1 MRVKKVRT
9 KTMMDESILHDLEA
23 EMAHDRTPQLLA
35 AALEA
40 RWLATM
46 PSVSREMREQL
57 LLLAWDSVRE
67 AGPLGLAS
75 R

>member
-1 MRVKKVRT
+1 M
-9 KTMMDESILHDLEA
+9 MMDKGILDDLEA
-23 EMAHDRTPQLLA
+23 ELAYERKPQLLA

-40 RWLATM
+40 RWLAAM

-67 AGPLGLAS
+67 AGPQ
-75 R
+75 